1 MLSNMHGHLAGQYSN
16 IIARLLVS
24 TQGFFQWGRGGQ
36 GGSFP
41 PPNFQTSPPQD
52 FDINLINCQALA
64 LKQVQII
71 VLISA
76 VSNF

>member
-1 MLSNMHGHLAGQYSN
+1 MRFN
-16 IIARLLVS
+16 
-24 TQGFFQWGRGGQ
+24 TGFHPVGG
-36 GGSFP
+36 GGGGGGGEQVKSFP
-41 PPNFQTSPPQD
+41 PKLSNFPPPRD

-71 VLISA
+71 VLVSA